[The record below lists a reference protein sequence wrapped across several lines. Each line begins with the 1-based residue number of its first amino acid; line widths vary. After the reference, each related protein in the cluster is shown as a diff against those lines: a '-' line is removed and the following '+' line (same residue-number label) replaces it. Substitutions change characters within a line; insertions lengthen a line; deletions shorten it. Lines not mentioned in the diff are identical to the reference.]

1 MSSPPDIAPTRNG
14 PDVLSEVTGGARAPL
29 SRTRPGIDTAHGR
42 ALLWTCLAIV
52 YVVWG
57 STYLGIRIAV
67 EAVPPLLGAALRFGA
82 AAVLLGALLAARRGG
97 PRALRVSGRQLGGAA
112 LVGALLIAG
121 GNGLVVVAESLGVPS
136 GIAALLIATV
146 PLIVVVLRLATGD
159 RPRLATLIGV
169 G

>member
-82 AAVLLGALLAARRGG
+82 APVLLGALLAARGGG
-97 PRALRVSGRQLGGAA
+97 PRALRASRRQLGGAA
-112 LVGALLIAG
+112 LVGGPADRRRQRPGRGGGVAG
-121 GNGLVVVAESLGVPS
+121 RSV
-136 GIAALLIATV
+136 
-146 PLIVVVLRLATGD
+146 GD
-159 RPRLATLIGV
+159 RRA
-169 G
+169 